1 MTPIPAPAI
10 VRVSSWPFYPPRF
23 DQYQREVISGQGYCG
38 HLEVRIFP
46 LNPKWK
52 DMNGTANMEA
62 TMKTLVAILLLT
74 ACAVAQNVG
83 KPKTATIS
91 ASFSKA
97 AVRYLVTV
105 MRPVASVLLH
115 HSRLLWMP
123 KRQRLAKR
131 KKKCLRRCT
140 SFDVTHAMNLEVVE
154 NGAQGVCGLRR
165 SSTRERYDARR

>member
-1 MTPIPAPAI
+1 M
-10 VRVSSWPFYPPRF
+10 
-23 DQYQREVISGQGYCG
+23 
-38 HLEVRIFP
+38 
-46 LNPKWK
+46 K

-105 MRPVASVLLH
+105 MRPVASGAIASQQAFVDAEASASSKAEEKMLEALH
-115 HSRLLWMP
+115 E
-123 KRQRLAKR
+123 
-131 KKKCLRRCT
+131 
-140 SFDVTHAMNLEVVE
+140 FDVTHAMNLEVVE
-154 NGAQGVCGLRR
+154 MEHKVYVAYVEAARASGMTPAAEEEKPHPDLDKDEACYKAWKISLQTLSAAQPAIC
-165 SSTRERYDARR
+165 EAK